1 MDGQGE
7 VWNEALG
14 SWQTSL
20 RAKELAGR
28 ETEREKERE
37 RAIDKPTS
45 VIKDQLNTAQ
55 VIKAAMP

>member
-20 RAKELAGR
+20 PAKELADR
-28 ETEREKERE
+28 EIEREKERE
-37 RAIDKPTS
+37 RAIGKPTS

-55 VIKAAMP
+55 VIKAVMP

>member
-28 ETEREKERE
+28 ETESEKERE